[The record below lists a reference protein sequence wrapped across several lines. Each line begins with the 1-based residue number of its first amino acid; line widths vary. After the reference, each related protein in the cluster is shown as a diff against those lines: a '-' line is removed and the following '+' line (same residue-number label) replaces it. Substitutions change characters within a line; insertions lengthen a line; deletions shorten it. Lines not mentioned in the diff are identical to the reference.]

1 MIIVKYPKYET
12 HPLSNPP
19 KTQRTMSYYPHTM
32 RNRNPRLDF
41 TCGYCYNKYVWI
53 SDEQEANRMT
63 QLSTEGLAAEL
74 FSEAMRSDGKGF
86 TLTKELGT
94 LQSPGNTAELEMNAA
109 AVRGLADRYPD
120 LHITYPQ
127 TVLSD
132 EEPDDPDAFRPS
144 RTDAVITVPDA
155 FVEVHCGTAFQ
166 QIVQEKFQEPLK
178 ELTAQIAKRLQRHE
192 MRTARLFD
200 KEPAASFRITA
211 ETAESEI
218 WTVMLEH
225 CGFYPLQWDGEV
237 CGMALLL
244 KQTLSGAFADNS
256 EEITEITAVRDP
268 KQKCCTLTVQYSMKQ
283 D

>member
-1 MIIVKYPKYET
+1 
-12 HPLSNPP
+12 
-19 KTQRTMSYYPHTM
+19 
-32 RNRNPRLDF
+32 
-41 TCGYCYNKYVWI
+41 
-53 SDEQEANRMT
+53 MT
-63 QLSTEGLAAEL
+63 QLSTDGLAAEL
-74 FSEAMRSDGKGF
+74 FSEAMRTNGKGF

-94 LQSPGNTAELEMNAA
+94 LHAPGDTTELEMNAA
-109 AVRGLADRYPD
+109 AVRGLADRFPD
-120 LHITYPQ
+120 LNITYPR
-127 TVLSD
+127 TVLPG
-132 EEPDDPDAFRPS
+132 EEPDDPDAFCPS
-144 RTDAVITVPDA
+144 RTDAVIIVPDA

-166 QIVQEKFQEPLK
+166 QIVLEKYQEPLR

-192 MRTARLFD
+192 MKTTRLFG
-200 KEPAASFRITA
+200 KEPSASFRITA
-211 ETAESEI
+211 ETAESGI

-244 KQTLSGAFADNS
+244 KQTISEAFADCS